1 MGRANDGDG
10 DDEESHPPMATSLA
24 AEERGEREKAAEE
37 EEEEKRALGTIL
49 VGSTRPPRHRFW
61 ILFKDMHKKGGGR

>member
-37 EEEEKRALGTIL
+37 EEKRALGTIL